1 MEPPKNQDKILELFK
16 QGVTILENAVAGLS
30 DIELDYTPAKGGWT
44 IRQIIHHIADGDD
57 LWKTCIKIALGN
69 EQAEFTLQW
78 YWALPQ
84 TTWAECWSYKNRP
97 VEISIALLKANR
109 DHIIQLL
116 EYVDDGW
123 NKSVQFRKSDGKI
136 ELVPVGAV
144 VQIQSDHVVHHVKR
158 ILEIRK
164 EISGS

>member
-1 MEPPKNQDKILELFK
+1 M
-16 QGVTILENAVAGLS
+16 
-30 DIELDYTPAKGGWT
+30 
-44 IRQIIHHIADGDD
+44 
-57 LWKTCIKIALGN
+57 GN
-69 EQAEFTLQW
+69 EQAEFTLKW

-97 VEISIALLKANR
+97 VEISIALLKASR

-123 NKSVQFRKSDGKI
+123 SKSIQFKKSDGTI
-136 ELVPVGAV
+136 ERVPVGAV
-144 VQIQSDHVVHHVKR
+144 VQIQSDHVAHHVKR